1 MTGAVLHWDY
11 ENAPVPRGASVLT
24 VLGEILR
31 VVQEQFGPVYNAYVY
46 ADPDQLTHDRRQDFV
61 ASGLDP
67 IDCKHTGKANTV
79 DLRIVM
85 RASSEVARPVPPGS
99 KHSAAVVVTGDGD
112 YAYTLSKL
120 GMLGVDTMLVYD
132 SDRMES
138 VNTRVLLVATHT
150 VGISFGGRE
159 QSEPDD
165 AASVTTEIGEDGA
178 PVHAAAATQSHATL
192 ATLSP
197 LQTSFLLAI
206 FSAPPADDEGF
217 RTGPAVGALFHK
229 MRNAR
234 EPTPKLRSQVYRTTC
249 AQLLDLRRI
258 TTKPGPSGNIMV
270 KALPEDP

>member
-1 MTGAVLHWDY
+1 MSGAVLHWDY

-31 VVQEQFGPVYNAYVY
+31 VVQEEFGPVYNAYVY
-46 ADPDQLTHDRRQDFV
+46 ADPDQLSHERRQDFV
-61 ASGLDP
+61 ASGLDQ
-67 IDCKHTGKANTV
+67 IDCKHTAGKANTV

-138 VNTRVLLVATHT
+138 VNTRVLQVATHT

-159 QSEPDD
+159 QSEINDST
-165 AASVTTEIGEDGA
+165 SVTTEVDEDGT
-178 PVHAAAATQSHATL
+178 PAATQVQSNPVA
-192 ATLSP
+192 LSP

-206 FSAPPADDEGF
+206 FSAPSADDEGF
-217 RTGPAVGALFHK
+217 RTGPAVGILFHK

-234 EPTPKLRSQVYRTTC
+234 EPTPKQRSQVYRATC
-249 AQLLDLRRI
+249 AQLLEMGHI
-258 TTKPGPSGNIMV
+258 ATKPGPSGNTMV
-270 KALPEDP
+270 KAVPEA